1 EGPPGIEPHRM
12 ATTSVAP
19 RSARR
24 PLTRRASAFLFR
36 HRGAQLTFTL
46 GPTLTWMVVIY
57 LFSLVVLLLSSFW
70 TLNPYTSQIEHTWS
84 FQNYQ
89 TILHGSV
96 YWRVTFRTVVLAAAV
111 TVTDVLLAFP
121 LAYYAARMASPRIRN
136 ALLFAVVMPLW
147 ANYLVKVFAWKTMLG
162 GDGPVDAFFGIFG
175 FHPELS
181 SSIISLW
188 IVLSYI
194 WLPYVIL
201 PILAA
206 FERVPDT
213 YLEASGDLGARSGRT
228 FRKIVFPL
236 VLPGVVAATI
246 FSFSLTLGDYL
257 AAPLVSKTL
266 VLGNMIDQLAG
277 GTANNKPLAAAIS
290 MIPLAIMGIYL
301 LIARAMH
308 AFEAL

>member
-1 EGPPGIEPHRM
+1 RAARNRTAHM
-12 ATTSVAP
+12 ATARVATSSP
-19 RSARR
+19 RR
-24 PLTRRASAFLFR
+24 PLKRRASAFLFR
-36 HRGAQLTFTL
+36 HRGVQLTFTL

-57 LFSLVVLLLSSFW
+57 LFSLAVLLISSFW
-70 TLNPYTSQIEHTWS
+70 TLNPLTAQVEHTWS
-84 FQNYQ
+84 LENYQ

-96 YWRVTFRTVVLAAAV
+96 YWRVTFRTVVLAGAV

-162 GDGPVDAFFGIFG
+162 GDGPVDAFFGVFG
-175 FHPELS
+175 FHPQLS

-206 FERVPDT
+206 FERVPDS

-228 FRKIVFPL
+228 FRKIVLPL

-266 VLGNMIDQLAG
+266 VLGNLIDQLAG
-277 GTANNKPLAAAIS
+277 GTANNKPLAAAIA

>member
-1 EGPPGIEPHRM
+1 M

-19 RSARR
+19 SNARR
-24 PLTRRASAFLFR
+24 PLTRRASSFLFR

-57 LFSLVVLLLSSFW
+57 LFSLVVLLISSFW
-70 TLNPYTSQIEHTWS
+70 TLNPLTAQVEHTWS
-84 FQNYQ
+84 LKNYQ
-89 TILHGSV
+89 TIAQGSV
-96 YWRVTFRTVVLAAAV
+96 YWRVTLRTVVLAAAV

-136 ALLFAVVMPLW
+136 LLLFAVVMPLW
-147 ANYLVKVFAWKTMLG
+147 ANYLVKVFAWKTMLATG
-162 GDGPVDAFFGIFG
+162 GPVDAFLGLFGIHG
-175 FHPELS
+175 WPGT
-181 SSIISLW
+181 SIFSLW
-188 IVLSYI
+188 LVLSYI

-206 FERVPDT
+206 FERVPAS
-213 YLEASGDLGARSGRT
+213 YLEASGDLGARAGRT
-228 FRKIVFPL
+228 FRKVVMPL
-236 VLPGVVAATI
+236 VLPGVVAASI

-266 VLGNMIDQLAG
+266 VLGNLIDQLAG
-277 GTANNKPLAAAIS
+277 GTANNKPLAAALS
-290 MIPLAIMGIYL
+290 TIPLAIMGIYL

>member
-1 EGPPGIEPHRM
+1 M
-12 ATTSVAP
+12 ATTNVAP

-24 PLTRRASAFLFR
+24 PFTRRASAFLFR

-57 LFSLVVLLLSSFW
+57 LFSLVVLLISSFW
-70 TLNPYTSQIEHTWS
+70 TLNPLTAQVEHTWS
-84 FQNYQ
+84 FKNYQ
-89 TILHGSV
+89 TILHESV

-136 ALLFAVVMPLW
+136 LLLFAVVMPLW
-147 ANYLVKVFAWKTMLG
+147 ANYLVKVFAWKTMLATG
-162 GDGPVDAFFGIFG
+162 GPVDAFLGSFGIHG
-175 FHPELS
+175 WPGT
-181 SSIISLW
+181 SIYSLW
-188 IVLSYI
+188 LVLSYI

-206 FERVPDT
+206 FERVPSS
-213 YLEASGDLGARSGRT
+213 YLEASGDLGARAGRT
-228 FRKIVFPL
+228 FRKVVMPL
-236 VLPGVVAATI
+236 VLPGVVAASI

-266 VLGNMIDQLAG
+266 VLGNLIDQLAG
-277 GTANNKPLAAAIS
+277 GTANNKPLAAALS
-290 MIPLAIMGIYL
+290 TIPLAIMAIYL

>member
-1 EGPPGIEPHRM
+1 M

-19 RSARR
+19 RGARR
-24 PLTRRASAFLFR
+24 PFTRRASAFLFR

-57 LFSLVVLLLSSFW
+57 LFSLVVLLISSFW
-70 TLNPYTSQIEHTWS
+70 TLNPLTAQVEHTWS
-84 FQNYQ
+84 FKNYQ
-89 TILHGSV
+89 TILHESV

-121 LAYYAARMASPRIRN
+121 LAYYAARMASPRVRN
-136 ALLFAVVMPLW
+136 LLLFAVVMPLW
-147 ANYLVKVFAWKTMLG
+147 ANYLVKVFAWKTMLATG
-162 GDGPVDAFFGIFG
+162 GPVDAFLGLFGIHG
-175 FHPELS
+175 WPGT
-181 SSIISLW
+181 SIYSLW
-188 IVLSYI
+188 LVLSYI

-206 FERVPDT
+206 FERVPAS
-213 YLEASGDLGARSGRT
+213 YLEASGDLGARAGRT
-228 FRKIVFPL
+228 FRKVVMPL
-236 VLPGVVAATI
+236 VLPGVVAASI

-266 VLGNMIDQLAG
+266 VLGNLIDQLAG
-277 GTANNKPLAAAIS
+277 GTANNKPLAAALS
-290 MIPLAIMGIYL
+290 TIPLAIMAIYL

>member
-1 EGPPGIEPHRM
+1 M
-12 ATTSVAP
+12 ATASAAP
-19 RSARR
+19 SSARR
-24 PLTRRASAFLFR
+24 PLKRRASAFLFR

-46 GPTLTWMVVIY
+46 GPTLSWMVVIY
-57 LFSLVVLLLSSFW
+57 LFSLAVLLVSSFW
-70 TLNPYTSQIEHTWS
+70 TLNPLTAQVEHTWS
-84 FQNYQ
+84 LRNYQ

-111 TVTDVLLAFP
+111 TFTDVLLAFP

-162 GDGPVDAFFGIFG
+162 GDGPVDAFFGVFG
-175 FHPELS
+175 WHPGLS
-181 SSIISLW
+181 SSILSLW

-206 FERVPDT
+206 FERVPDS

-228 FRKIVFPL
+228 FRKIVLPL
-236 VLPGVVAATI
+236 VMPGVVAATI

-277 GTANNKPLAAAIS
+277 GTANN
-290 MIPLAIMGIYL
+290 
-301 LIARAMH
+301 
-308 AFEAL
+308 

>member
-1 EGPPGIEPHRM
+1 M
-12 ATTSVAP
+12 ATTSVDP
-19 RSARR
+19 SSARR

-46 GPTLTWMVVIY
+46 GPTLSWMVVIY
-57 LFSLVVLLLSSFW
+57 LFSLVVLLISSFW
-70 TLNPYTSQIEHTWS
+70 TLDPLTAQVEHTWS
-84 FQNYQ
+84 LKNYQ
-89 TILHGSV
+89 TIVQGSV
-96 YWRVTFRTVVLAAAV
+96 YWRVTLRTVLLAAAV

-121 LAYYAARMASPRIRN
+121 LSYYAARMASPRTRN
-136 ALLFAVVMPLW
+136 LLLFAVVMPLW
-147 ANYLVKVFAWKTMLG
+147 ANYLAKVFAWKTMLG

-175 FHPELS
+175 WHPGLS
-181 SSIISLW
+181 SSVISLW
-188 IVLSYI
+188 LVLSYI

-206 FERVPDT
+206 FERVPDS
-213 YLEASGDLGARSGRT
+213 YLEASSDLGARSGRT
-228 FRKIVFPL
+228 FRKVVWPL
-236 VLPGVVAATI
+236 VLPGVVAASI
-246 FSFSLTLGDYL
+246 FSFSLSLGDYL

-266 VLGNMIDQLAG
+266 VLGNLIDQLAG
-277 GTANNKPLAAAIS
+277 GTANNKPLASALS

>member
-1 EGPPGIEPHRM
+1 M
-12 ATTSVAP
+12 ATTNVASS
-19 RSARR
+19 SARR
-24 PLTRRASAFLFR
+24 PFTRRASAFLFR

-46 GPTLTWMVVIY
+46 GPTLSWMVVIY
-57 LFSLVVLLLSSFW
+57 LFSLAVLLVSSFW
-70 TLNPYTSQIEHTWS
+70 TLNPLTAQVEHTWS
-84 FQNYQ
+84 LRNYQ

-111 TVTDVLLAFP
+111 TFTDVLLAFP

-162 GDGPVDAFFGIFG
+162 GDGPVDAFFGVFG
-175 FHPELS
+175 WHPGLS
-181 SSIISLW
+181 SSILSLW

-206 FERVPDT
+206 FERVPDS

-228 FRKIVFPL
+228 FRKIVLPL
-236 VLPGVVAATI
+236 VMPGVVAATI